1 MKALLSVQVG
11 GPETLVLKDLPS
23 PEPTPGCVVVQ
34 VKACAVNYPDVIII
48 EDKYQ
53 FKPPRPFSP
62 GSELSGVVKAVGE
75 GVTSLKVG
83 DRVLGNIGSGGM
95 REELLIEAS
104 RLTPVPDAMPYDEAA
119 AFLMTYATSY
129 YGLKDRGHLKPGET
143 LLVLGAAGGVGLA
156 AVELG
161 KAMGARVIAAA
172 SSQEKVDLAIAHG
185 AESGVVYPQGPF
197 DREGQKALADLFKQ
211 ACGPN
216 GADVIY
222 DGVGGDY
229 AEASLRSIAWE
240 GRFLVVGFPAGIP
253 RLPLNL
259 TLLKSCQVV
268 GVFLGAANARDPEA
282 AQLRIQELVD
292 LYAAGKIRPYVSE
305 HFPLSR
311 AAEAISHLASR
322 KALGKVVVMMD
333 EAS

>member
-1 MKALLSVQVG
+1 MKALLSTQVG
-11 GPETLVLKDLPS
+11 GPETLVIEDIPS
-23 PEPTPGCVVVQ
+23 PEPGPGMVVVS
-34 VKACAVNYPDVIII
+34 VKAVGVNYPDVLII

-62 GSELSGVVKAVGE
+62 GSEISGIVKSVGE
-75 GVTSLKVG
+75 GVKDLKVG

-104 RLTPVPDAMPYDEAA
+104 RMVPIPDSMPYDEAA
-119 AFLMTYATSY
+119 AFLMTYGTSY
-129 YGLKDRGHLKPGET
+129 YGLKDRGFLKSGET

-161 KAMGARVIAAA
+161 VAMGARVIAAA
-172 SSQEKVDLAIAHG
+172 SSQAKVDLCIAKG
-185 AESGVVYPQGPF
+185 AAAGLVYPQGPF
-197 DREGQKALADLFKQ
+197 DRDGQKALANQFKD
-211 ACGPN
+211 ACGAH

-229 AEASLRSIAWE
+229 AEASLRSAAWE

-268 GVFLGAANARDPEA
+268 GVFWGAAVARDPA
-282 AQLRIQELVD
+282 GHQRNIQELLA
-292 LYAAGKIRPYVSE
+292 LYADGKIRPHITGHY
-305 HFPLSR
+305 PLAR
-311 AAEAISHLASR
+311 GGEAISHLASR
-322 KALGKVVVMMD
+322 QALGKVVVTMD
-333 EAS
+333 